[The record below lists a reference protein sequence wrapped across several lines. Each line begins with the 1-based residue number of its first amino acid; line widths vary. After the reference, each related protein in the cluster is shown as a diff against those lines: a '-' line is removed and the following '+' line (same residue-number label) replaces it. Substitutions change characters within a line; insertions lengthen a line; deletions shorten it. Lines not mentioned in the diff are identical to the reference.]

1 MGYARHIGRVG
12 VLAVAM
18 GVGFG
23 IAGAPGVAFA
33 DTGTETASAT
43 SSAPDSA
50 SEPAPSKALSHS
62 LSAAASSIVHDVLSG
77 FARASQEAITGT
89 KAPGSTKAA
98 DSRKGIVQ
106 SSGGAITSTGK
117 TVAADTTD
125 DPAVNAG
132 EQLSDPVQAVAKSD
146 SNTSGADDQS
156 PLDTGPTHTLSAL
169 SVTPAPSILT
179 SQTVTVPPETPKPA
193 TVVTGFVSSM
203 LAWAGLTPDAGTT
216 PTAPAESPA
225 FWAVLAWARRQ
236 FAQTISDGAQMAMQ
250 SVETSLA
257 LNATP
262 TYTLEKT
269 IPIGKGP
276 TGLGTS
282 PDGTKVYVADRFTE
296 SVYVIDT
303 STNNVVATIPMGAGP
318 NAVTVSPDGTRAY
331 VGLHGINQVAVI
343 DTTTNQ
349 VINSVKVGPGV
360 TEVAVTP
367 DGSRVYASNS
377 SGSTVSV
384 IDTATNTEITRVKV
398 GSAPFGITASPD
410 GSKIYVANRSSGTV
424 SVIDTATNTVVK
436 TVKVGSSPRAVA
448 ITPDGSHLY
457 VTNYGPDTVSVIDT
471 STNTVVKTVVVGKDP
486 IGGALSPDG
495 AYFYTANSNDTVS
508 VIDTA
513 TNTVVTSFSV
523 DPKPETNVHHIA
535 VSQDGTIY
543 VTDYYDKAVRVIS
556 VT

>member
-12 VLAVAM
+12 ALAVAI

-23 IAGAPGVAFA
+23 IAGPPGVAFA
-33 DTGTETASAT
+33 DTGSET
-43 SSAPDSA
+43 SSTPD
-50 SEPAPSKALSHS
+50 EPSTKAPSNPLST
-62 LSAAASSIVHDVLSG
+62 AVSSIVNDVLSG
-77 FARASQEAITGT
+77 FQRVADVAKSGIKT
-89 KAPGSTKAA
+89 PDSTKS
-98 DSRKGIVQ
+98 DDPRTGIVQ
-106 SSGGAITSTGK
+106 SSGGALTSRGK
-117 TVAADTTD
+117 GPKKNTDATESEPNTDSRALSTSAPDTTK
-125 DPAVNAG
+125 PAA
-132 EQLSDPVQAVAKSD
+132 SD
-146 SNTSGADDQS
+146 S
-156 PLDTGPTHTLSAL
+156 PDTGSPVDAGPTQELGATSLRATAL
-169 SVTPAPSILT
+169 ASPMVTDTPAP
-179 SQTVTVPPETPKPA
+179 PKPA
-193 TVVTGFVSSM
+193 TVVTGFVSSV
-203 LAWAGLTPDAGTT
+203 LAWAGLSPDAGKT
-216 PTAPAESPA
+216 PTDPAESPA
-225 FWAVLAWARRQ
+225 FLAVFAFARRQ
-236 FAQTISDGAQMAMQ
+236 FGQAMSEGAAQVMAPM
-250 SVETSLA
+250 ETSLA
-257 LNATP
+257 IAELMATP

-296 SVYVIDT
+296 SVYVVDT
-303 STNNVVATIPMGAGP
+303 STNDVIATIPMGAGP

-331 VGLHGINQVAVI
+331 VGLHGTNQVATI
-343 DTTTNQ
+343 DTATNQ
-349 VINSVKVGPGV
+349 VIKTVKVGPGV

-398 GSAPFGITASPD
+398 GSAPFGIAASPD

-436 TVKVGSSPRAVA
+436 TVKVGSSPRALAV
-448 ITPDGSHLY
+448 TPDGAHIY

-471 STNTVVKTVVVGKDP
+471 STNTVVKTVAVGKDP

-495 AYFYTANSNDTVS
+495 AYFYTANSNDTVT

-513 TNTVVTSFSV
+513 TNTKVASFSV

-535 VSQDGTIY
+535 VAPDGTIY